1 MTRAERG
8 VRITAKPAQARAKL
22 KTQLGENEVLGGIE
36 LNTAGIRG
44 VWKSVGTCAKQL
56 GYTETSRLRLVG
68 FPVHKL
74 P

>member
-1 MTRAERG
+1 MTRAGSG
-8 VRITAKPAQARAKL
+8 VRITAKPAQARTKL
-22 KTQLGENEVLGGIE
+22 KTQRGENEVLGGIE
-36 LNTAGIRG
+36 LNTEGLEE
-44 VWKSVGTCAKQL
+44 SVGTCAKQL